1 MNARAML
8 AIVRK
13 DLKVASQNKGVL
25 VPIIVLTVVFFVLL
39 PWLTRLLPLVENLAG
54 DMIGDFEKLLTNL
67 PSGLKQEF
75 SGLSITQAVT
85 VYALEYMLAP
95 MFLMLPMLV
104 ASVISADSFAGEK
117 ERKTLEALLYTP
129 TTNQELFIAKLLS
142 GWLAAIA
149 VAWVGFILYIV
160 MANAAAWSQLH
171 RIFFPN
177 AMWLVLILWVVPAI
191 AGLGVGAMVLASSR
205 AQGFQDANQL
215 GGLVILPVVALFYLQ
230 VAGVMYF
237 NVIVAILMGLVT
249 WLLTGL
255 SIWLGSRIFQRN
267 RLLAA

>member
-1 MNARAML
+1 
-8 AIVRK
+8 
-13 DLKVASQNKGVL
+13 
-25 VPIIVLTVVFFVLL
+25 
-39 PWLTRLLPLVENLAG
+39 
-54 DMIGDFEKLLTNL
+54 
-67 PSGLKQEF
+67 
-75 SGLSITQAVT
+75 
-85 VYALEYMLAP
+85 
-95 MFLMLPMLV
+95 MFLMLPILV
-104 ASVISADSFAGEK
+104 ASVIAADSFAGEK

-129 TTNQELFIAKLLS
+129 TTNRELFVAKLLS

-149 VAWVGFILYIV
+149 VAWVGFVLYIV

-215 GGLVILPVVALFYLQ
+215 SGLVILPVVALFYLQ

>member
-1 MNARAML
+1 MNYRAIF

-13 DLKVASQNKGVL
+13 DLKVASQNKGVM

-39 PWLTRLLPLVENLAG
+39 PWLTRLLPLVENMAG
-54 DMIGDFEKLLTNL
+54 DSLNDIEKLLTRM
-67 PSGLKQEF
+67 PGGLQQDF
-75 SGLSITQAVT
+75 SGLSLAQAMT
-85 VYALEYMLAP
+85 VYVLKYMLAP
-95 MFLMLPMLV
+95 MFLMLPILV
-104 ASVISADSFAGEK
+104 ASVIAADSFAGEK

-129 TTNQELFIAKLLS
+129 TTNRELFIAKLLS

-149 VAWVGFILYIV
+149 VALVGFVLYIV

-237 NVIVAILMGLVT
+237 NV
-249 WLLTGL
+249 
-255 SIWLGSRIFQRN
+255 
-267 RLLAA
+267 

>member
-1 MNARAML
+1 MNYRAIF
-8 AIVRK
+8 AIARK
-13 DLKVASQNKGVL
+13 DLKVVSQNKGVM
-25 VPIIVLTVVFFVLL
+25 VPIIVLTVVFFVLI
-39 PWLTRLLPLVENLAG
+39 PWLTRLLPLVGNMAG
-54 DMIGDFEKLLTNL
+54 DFLNDIEKLLTRMPGSL
-67 PSGLKQEF
+67 QRDF
-75 SGLSITQAVT
+75 SGLTLTQVMT
-85 VYALEYMLAP
+85 VYLLKYLMAP
-95 MFLMLPMLV
+95 MFLILPILV
-104 ASVISADSFAGEK
+104 ASVIAADSFAGEK

-129 TTNQELFIAKLLS
+129 TTNRELYIAKLLS

-177 AMWLVLILWVVPAI
+177 AMWLVLVLWVVPAI

-215 GGLVILPVVALFYLQ
+215 AGLVMLPLVAVFYLQ

-237 NVIVAILMGLVT
+237 NVFVAILMGLVI

-255 SIWLGSRIFQRN
+255 SVWLGSRIFQRN

>member
-1 MNARAML
+1 MNYRAIF

-13 DLKVASQNKGVL
+13 DLKVAIQNKGVM
-25 VPIIVLTVVFFVLL
+25 VPIIVLTIVFFVLL
-39 PWLTRLLPLVENLAG
+39 PWLARLLPLLENMAG
-54 DMIGDFEKLLTNL
+54 DSLNDIQKLLTRM
-67 PSGLKQEF
+67 PGGIQQDF
-75 SGLSITQAVT
+75 SGLSLTQSIT
-85 VYALEYMLAP
+85 VYVLKYMMAP
-95 MFLMLPMLV
+95 MFLMIPIMV
-104 ASVISADSFAGEK
+104 ASLIAADSFAGEK

-129 TTNQELFIAKLLS
+129 TTNRELFVAKLLS

-149 VAWVGFILYIV
+149 VAWVGFMLYIV

-177 AMWLVLILWVVPAI
+177 AMWLVLILWAVPAI

-215 GGLVILPVVALFYLQ
+215 GGIVILPLVALFYLQ

-237 NVIVAILMGLVT
+237 NVIVALLMGLAI

>member
-1 MNARAML
+1 MNYRAIF

-13 DLKVASQNKGVL
+13 DLKVASQNKGVM

-39 PWLTRLLPLVENLAG
+39 PWLTRLLPLVENMTG
-54 DMIGDFEKLLTNL
+54 DSLDDIAKLLSRM
-67 PSGLKQEF
+67 PGSLKQDF
-75 SGLSITQAVT
+75 SGLSLTQAMT
-85 VYALEYMLAP
+85 VFALKYMLAP
-95 MFLMLPMLV
+95 MFLMLPILV
-104 ASVISADSFAGEK
+104 ASVIAADSFAGEK

-129 TTNQELFIAKLLS
+129 TTNRELFIAKLLS

-215 GGLVILPVVALFYLQ
+215 GGLVILPIVALFYLQ

-237 NVIVAILMGLVT
+237 NVIVALLMGLVI
-249 WLLTGL
+249 WLLTIL

>member
-1 MNARAML
+1 MNYRAIF

-25 VPIIVLTVVFFVLL
+25 VPIIVLIIVFFVLL
-39 PWLTRLLPLVENLAG
+39 PWLTRLLPLVENMAG
-54 DMIGDFEKLLTNL
+54 DSLDDIAKLLSRM
-67 PSGLKQEF
+67 PGSLKQDF
-75 SGLSITQAVT
+75 SGLSLTQAMT
-85 VYALEYMLAP
+85 VYALKYMLAP
-95 MFLMLPMLV
+95 LFLMLPIMV
-104 ASVISADSFAGEK
+104 SVIAAVFAGEK

-129 TTNQELFIAKLLS
+129 TTNRELFVAKLLS

-160 MANAAAWSQLH
+160 MANAAAWSQLN
-171 RIFFPN
+171 RIFFPD

-215 GGLVILPVVALFYLQ
+215 GGMVVLPIVALFYLQ

-237 NVIVAILMGLVT
+237 NVIVALLMGMVI
-249 WLLTGL
+249 WLLTIL

>member
-1 MNARAML
+1 MNYRAIF

-13 DLKVASQNKGVL
+13 DLKVACQNKGVL

-39 PWLTRLLPLVENLAG
+39 PWLTRLLPLVENMAG
-54 DMIGDFEKLLTNL
+54 DSLNDIQKLLTRL
-67 PSGLKQEF
+67 PGGLKQDF
-75 SGLSITQAVT
+75 SGLSITQAMT
-85 VYALEYMLAP
+85 VYALKYMLAP
-95 MFLMLPMLV
+95 MFLMLPILV
-104 ASVISADSFAGEK
+104 ASVIAADSFAGEK

-129 TTNQELFIAKLLS
+129 TTNRELFVAKLLS

-149 VAWVGFILYIV
+149 VAWIGFALYTV

-215 GGLVILPVVALFYLQ
+215 GGLVVLPIVALFYLQ

-237 NVIVAILMGLVT
+237 NVIVAILMGLVI

>member
-1 MNARAML
+1 MNYRAIF
-8 AIVRK
+8 AIIRK
-13 DLKVASQNKGVL
+13 DLKVASQNKGVM

-39 PWLTRLLPLVENLAG
+39 PWLTRLLPLVENMAG
-54 DMIGDFEKLLTNL
+54 DMLNDIEKLLTRM
-67 PSGLKQEF
+67 PGGLQQDF
-75 SGLSITQAVT
+75 SGLSLTQAMT
-85 VYALEYMLAP
+85 VYVLKYMLAP
-95 MFLMLPMLV
+95 MFLMLPILV
-104 ASVISADSFAGEK
+104 ASVIAADSFAGEK

-129 TTNQELFIAKLLS
+129 TTNRELFVAKLLS

-149 VAWVGFILYIV
+149 VAWVGFVLYIV

-191 AGLGVGAMVLASSR
+191 AGLGVGAMVLVSSR

-237 NVIVAILMGLVT
+237 NVIVAILMGLVI

-255 SIWLGSRIFQRN
+255 SIWSGSRIFQRN

>member
-1 MNARAML
+1 MNYRAIF

-13 DLKVASQNKGVL
+13 DLKVASQNKGVM

-39 PWLTRLLPLVENLAG
+39 PWLTRLLPLVENMAG
-54 DMIGDFEKLLTNL
+54 DSLNDIEKLLTRM
-67 PSGLKQEF
+67 PGGLLQDF
-75 SGLSITQAVT
+75 SGLNLTQAMT
-85 VYALEYMLAP
+85 VYVLKYMLAP
-95 MFLMLPMLV
+95 MFLMLPILV
-104 ASVISADSFAGEK
+104 ASVIAADSFAGEK

-129 TTNQELFIAKLLS
+129 TTNRELFVAKLLS

-149 VAWVGFILYIV
+149 VAWVGFVLYIV

>member
-1 MNARAML
+1 MNYRAIF

-13 DLKVASQNKGVL
+13 DLKVASQNKGVM

-39 PWLTRLLPLVENLAG
+39 PWLTRLLPLVENMAG
-54 DMIGDFEKLLTNL
+54 DWLNDIGKLLTRM
-67 PSGLKQEF
+67 PGGLQQEF
-75 SGLSITQAVT
+75 TGLSLTQVMI
-85 VYALEYMLAP
+85 VYVLKYLLAP
-95 MFLMLPMLV
+95 MFLMLPILV
-104 ASVISADSFAGEK
+104 ASVIAADSFAGEK

-129 TTNQELFIAKLLS
+129 TTNRELFVAKLLS

-149 VAWVGFILYIV
+149 VAWVGFVLYIV

-191 AGLGVGAMVLASSR
+191 AGLGVGAMVLVSSR

-237 NVIVAILMGLVT
+237 NVIVAILMGLVI

-255 SIWLGSRIFQRN
+255 SIWSGSRIFQRN

>member
-1 MNARAML
+1 MNYRAIF

-39 PWLTRLLPLVENLAG
+39 PWLTRLLPLIENMAG
-54 DMIGDFEKLLTNL
+54 DSLDDIAKLLSRM
-67 PSGLKQEF
+67 PGSLKLDF
-75 SGLSITQAVT
+75 SGLNLTQAMT
-85 VYALEYMLAP
+85 VFVLKYMLAP
-95 MFLMLPMLV
+95 MFLMLPILA
-104 ASVISADSFAGEK
+104 ASVIAADSFAGEK

-129 TTNQELFIAKLLS
+129 TTDRELFVAKLLS

-149 VAWVGFILYIV
+149 VAWIGFVLYIV

-177 AMWLVLILWVVPAI
+177 AMWLVLILWAVPAL
-191 AGLGVGAMVLASSR
+191 AGLGVGAMVLVSSR

-215 GGLVILPVVALFYLQ
+215 GGIVILPLVALFYLQ

-237 NVIVAILMGLVT
+237 NVIVAILIGLVV

-255 SIWLGSRIFQRN
+255 SIWLGSRSFRRN